1 MSWPP
6 LLLKSSRTHTSE
18 SAKRRILAN
27 EEFLTKPTSLSG
39 YCIAVVIATANVDVV
54 VFIIF
59 LLLLLLMLLLLV
71 LLCSSQKKTSMLI
84 RIPLAKIIFA
94 QVELLAAKYVD
105 CRHYH
110 DYLLGHLPFGRNGTL
125 TFMQTSSRGLVE
137 SWQKLFLLVRMWR
150 SQQNEFVF

>member
-6 LLLKSSRTHTSE
+6 LLLKSSWTHSSE

-27 EEFLTKPTSLSG
+27 EKFLTKPTILSG
-39 YCIAVVIATANVDVV
+39 YCTSAVVIAAANVDEV

-137 SWQKLFLLVRMWR
+137 IWQKLFLLVRWR

>member
-1 MSWPP
+1 
-6 LLLKSSRTHTSE
+6 
-18 SAKRRILAN
+18 
-27 EEFLTKPTSLSG
+27 
-39 YCIAVVIATANVDVV
+39 
-54 VFIIF
+54 
-59 LLLLLLMLLLLV
+59 
-71 LLCSSQKKTSMLI
+71 MLI

-137 SWQKLFLLVRMWR
+137 SWPKLFLLDRMLI
-150 SQQNEFVF
+150 SQKNEFFCSLQWKRIIYKIATFALKHILT